1 MHYIFGNEAENK
13 I

>member
-1 MHYIFGNEAENK
+1 MHYIFYNEAENK